1 MRPPTL
7 RRASEVS
14 SPAHQ
19 LNALA
24 LRSGG
29 VRQSNRLKTCGTGT
43 HTTRAAVQQVAQL
56 QVEVEDAART
66 HECGSKAKNMA
77 IMTKLN
83 AMLHAL
89 HHPASEAM
97 ELEEAAPPSAGEGAA
112 PGAELALAVKM
123 DMAEKAA
130 AKVGRG
136 KGDVMR

>member
-19 LNALA
+19 LNALV

-77 IMTKLN
+77 ILTKLN

-97 ELEEAAPPSAGEGAA
+97 ELEEAAPSSAA

-123 DMAEKAA
+123 DMAEKTA
-130 AKVGRG
+130 AKVGRR